1 MAEYKKRTRT
11 LSEQEATDAIN
22 RAHEKGHP
30 LGPGEVKPP
39 TETSIERGDRMRK
52 GNEEEMRRVKKE
64 VEKRVVPIGGE

>member
-1 MAEYKKRTRT
+1 MAEKKKSPRT

-39 TETSIERGDRMRK
+39 TETIEERGDRMRK
-52 GNEEEMRRVKKE
+52 GNEEEMKRVQKK